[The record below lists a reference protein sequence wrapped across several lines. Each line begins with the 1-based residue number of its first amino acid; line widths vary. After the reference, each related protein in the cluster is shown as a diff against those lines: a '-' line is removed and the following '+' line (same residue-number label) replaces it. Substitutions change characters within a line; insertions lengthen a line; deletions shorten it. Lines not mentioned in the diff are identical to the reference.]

1 MEKVLTLRFPHCTI
15 LKASAGSGKTY
26 ALARRFVF
34 FLLSDS
40 IPRNSLP
47 SLLAITFSNNAARE
61 MKERILNLLKQ
72 LCLGDDGTLLEFG
85 QALRLSR
92 AALQE
97 RAGRLIEEILSDYG
111 DFQVK
116 TIDSFMTTIF
126 KASSIDFGYNPDF
139 EIVMN
144 NGKTMEYALSLY
156 LRKVREGTAEGRL
169 MGDVLDMLVANRPG
183 ESAFPWEPTLEILA
197 EIGEIYRKLAASGK
211 AVYLPEADGEVDR
224 VVHAIREAARSLQDL
239 VRNSGLEINRSSSFE
254 GIIAAVNAGR
264 FRDLSEKGMK
274 SPPVRKPGKE
284 TDAEG
289 YNEVLLGWAE
299 LEALIGTYTR
309 IQAVVHY
316 APYLKAYSGF
326 SGILERIKRVEGKVF
341 IEDINRLLAEYVND
355 YVAPEIY
362 CRLGEAIFHYLID
375 EFQDTSPVQ
384 WRSLFPLLEN
394 TLSQEGSLFIV
405 GDTKQAIYGFRDA
418 DYRIMRGMEQES
430 CFPFCAPFGGGVGYE
445 LSERRKDSRLH
456 GTRVSG
462 FVVRSRGLCRSR
474 EGKRIIDL

>member
-40 IPRNSLP
+40 IPRNTLP
-47 SLLAITFSNNAARE
+47 NLLAITFSNNAARE

-85 QALRLSR
+85 QTLRLSR
-92 AALQE
+92 ATLQE

-116 TIDSFMTTIF
+116 TIDSFMATIF

-144 NGKTMEYALSLY
+144 NGKTMEYALSVY

-211 AVYLPEADGEVDR
+211 AVYLPEADGEADR

-264 FRDLSEKGMK
+264 FRDLSE
-274 SPPVRKPGKE
+274 
-284 TDAEG
+284 
-289 YNEVLLGWAE
+289 
-299 LEALIGTYTR
+299 
-309 IQAVVHY
+309 
-316 APYLKAYSGF
+316 
-326 SGILERIKRVEGKVF
+326 
-341 IEDINRLLAEYVND
+341 
-355 YVAPEIY
+355 
-362 CRLGEAIFHYLID
+362 
-375 EFQDTSPVQ
+375 
-384 WRSLFPLLEN
+384 
-394 TLSQEGSLFIV
+394 
-405 GDTKQAIYGFRDA
+405 
-418 DYRIMRGMEQES
+418 RG
-430 CFPFCAPFGGGVGYE
+430 
-445 LSERRKDSRLH
+445 
-456 GTRVSG
+456 
-462 FVVRSRGLCRSR
+462 
-474 EGKRIIDL
+474 